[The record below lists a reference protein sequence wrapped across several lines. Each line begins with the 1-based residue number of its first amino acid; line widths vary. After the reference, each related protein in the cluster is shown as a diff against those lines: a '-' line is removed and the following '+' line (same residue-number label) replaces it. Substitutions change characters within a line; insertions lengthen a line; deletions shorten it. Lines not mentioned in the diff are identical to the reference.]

1 MKAFRGVYQG
11 FLVISLAV
19 TGMGTAQNAAPA
31 PSVNPETGVP
41 AGWPDPAA
49 LDFDTV
55 EFAQPEVERAVLPN
69 GLIVYMLEDHA
80 LPLVN
85 GAAFV
90 KTGSL
95 YDPEDKISL
104 ASLTADLMR
113 TGGSAGR
120 TADELDERLENLAAS
135 VEVSASDLYTTA
147 SFSALTEN
155 LDEVLDLYAGVLS
168 RPAFAQDRIDLA
180 KGRALEG
187 IRRENDDP
195 VGIAVREFYRRLAAG
210 HPAGYVPTAETVGAV
225 TRADMQRFHGRY
237 FKPNETV
244 LAVSGDFEREELL
257 AALGRVFGS
266 WERGEVTYPEL
277 PPYPENPEPRIYHV
291 QRDLG
296 QSIILMGHPSVLA
309 YTPEYN
315 RLDVANAVLG
325 GGGFSSR
332 IFTEIRTKRGLAYS
346 AGSQVGQGFVYP
358 GTFLAYAFTRT
369 DATGQVIDLLR
380 GQMQEMAVRPV
391 TPEELETQKSN
402 TLNGAVFRFTSPDAI
417 VQRVARAAE
426 ILDLPAG
433 YFERYIEDVE
443 AATPAQVRRTAA
455 REFRPE
461 EMIVMVVGDAA
472 QFDRPLSDFSDTF
485 GPVEEITLP
494 TP

>member
-1 MKAFRGVYQG
+1 MKVFGKTNN
-11 FLVISLAV
+11 LVLALSLTVLSAV
-19 TGMGTAQNAAPA
+19 SAQNAAPN
-31 PSVNPETGVP
+31 VDPETGVP
-41 AGWPDPAA
+41 AGWPDPAT
-49 LDFDTV
+49 LKFDTV

-95 YDPEDKISL
+95 YDPEAKASL

-155 LDEVLDLYAGVLS
+155 LNEVLELYAGVLTE
-168 RPAFAQDRIDLA
+168 PAFAPDRIALA
-180 KGRALEG
+180 KGGALEG

-195 VGIAVREFYRRLAAG
+195 VGIAVREFGRRLAAG

-225 TRADMQRFHGRY
+225 TRADMQAFHGRY

-244 LAVSGDFEREELL
+244 LAVSGDFKREELL

-266 WERGEVTYPEL
+266 WQAGEVTYPDL
-277 PPYPENPEPRIYHV
+277 PPYPQNPEPRIYHV

-296 QSIILMGHPSVLA
+296 QSIILMGHPSVFA

-346 AGSQVGQGFVYP
+346 AGSQISQGFAYP

-369 DATGQVIDLLR
+369 DATGQVIELLR
-380 GQMQEMAVRPV
+380 GQMEEMAARSVA
-391 TPEELETQKSN
+391 PEELETQKSN

-417 VQRVARAAE
+417 VQRVARAVE
-426 ILDLPAG
+426 ILGLPAG
-433 YFERYIEDVE
+433 YFGRYIRDVE
-443 AATPAQVRRTAA
+443 AATPAQVRQVAA

-485 GPVEEITLP
+485 GPVEEIELP

>member
-1 MKAFRGVYQG
+1 M
-11 FLVISLAV
+11 LSLAV
-19 TGMGTAQNAAPA
+19 LGAASAQTAA

-41 AGWPDPAA
+41 ESWPDPAA

-69 GLIVYMLEDHA
+69 GLIVYMLSDHA

-104 ASLTADLMR
+104 ASLTADLTR

-155 LDEVLDLYAGVLS
+155 LEEVLGLYAGVLTE
-168 RPAFAQDRIDLA
+168 PTFAQDRIALA
-180 KGRALEG
+180 KGGALEG

-210 HPAGYVPTAETVGAV
+210 HPAGYIPTAETIGAV

-257 AALGRVFGS
+257 TALERVFGS
-266 WERGEVTYPEL
+266 WEQGEVTYPEL

-332 IFTEIRTKRGLAYS
+332 IFTEIRTRRGLAYS

-380 GQMQEMAVRPV
+380 GQMQEMAARPV
-391 TPEELETQKSN
+391 APEELETQKSN

-417 VQRVARAAE
+417 VQRVARAVE

-433 YFERYIEDVE
+433 YFERYIADVE
-443 AATPAQVRRTAA
+443 GATPAQVRQTAA